1 MASDNLIIL
10 AAGKPHYGDKPALL
24 TQVNGR
30 SLFEWQIEA
39 LANNHGAPQVVV
51 GYAAEEFEKLSA
63 NVTFNTNAKWATSGS
78 GYSLLKADL
87 SSNSALV
94 SYADI
99 LYRPNL
105 IEKLQTSHADIT
117 LAFDSHWKQRFIGR
131 TEADLTSSEKV
142 IVKNGALLG
151 AGQKLPV
158 AWASGEFIGL
168 VRFQGKAL
176 DYLRVK
182 QTEDDGSLEAL
193 SLSELVEW
201 LRLQGCSTAVVDAQG
216 DWAELN
222 EPKDIAHFIL
232 GTKAE
237 TLDRL
242 STMVSEPIVLEQ
254 VSFTVAQ
261 WHEGFEDVIHQVRNK
276 FGEQLVV
283 VRSSAKSEDAFTH
296 SNAGA
301 YTSVLNVDPH
311 VALVDAISTVI
322 DSYAECQPDDQVLIQ
337 PMVQDVR
344 LSGVAFTR
352 TLEHGAP
359 FYIINYDESGDTESI
374 TSGYS
379 KQHKSLYLRKDAPL
393 TELPADY
400 LAPLVAAIKE
410 VEQTLNYDA
419 LDIEFA
425 LDNQGQVFLLQ
436 VRPIAAAHADTV
448 LDAQQASKHVLELQS
463 SAAEL
468 WKSFQAPA
476 PHIKGD
482 KGLFGVMPDW
492 NPAEIIGTN
501 PGKLAV
507 SLYEHLILNDVW
519 AAQRAEY
526 GYKDVRPQPLL
537 RLFAGKPY
545 IDIRASFN
553 SFIPH
558 ELSNELTEKLV
569 NFYLGW
575 LVVHPHLHDK
585 VEFDVVPTC
594 FGPMFSKW
602 ENRFNEHAADVSNEE
617 IAELKQG
624 LLHITQNALFR
635 ASDDLAILSKLEK
648 NHQQIS
654 TNDRLSNSEKIRLL
668 LESCK
673 TFGTLPFAHLARA
686 GFVAVTLLKE
696 GVEAGWLSV
705 NARDGFMESVQ
716 TVSHELGED
725 AWSTAQGKK
734 SWESF
739 VADYGHLR
747 PGTYDITSPA
757 YWDDPERFLRPLV
770 ERAQQPKTNSAKV
783 ASWHEEKTHFFN
795 QLRSIGLDASDTA
808 FEQFLVEA
816 IEGREKAKFI
826 FTRTLSAALSLIEAE
841 GQKYALSPEELA
853 NLSLN
858 DLFAAF
864 HSNLPIKN
872 TTQSLK
878 SLSQHNLYERNISH
892 ACQLPPLLCKKS
904 DFSAFIL
911 TEEKPNYIG
920 TSRITAQVV
929 HIDGSQQDDVIVE
942 GCIVLIPQADPG
954 YDWLFG
960 QNIAGL
966 ITMYGGANSHMAIRS
981 AEFGLPAA
989 IGVGEQLYKSL
1000 NRAQTIELDPAGETI
1015 RVIH

>member
-1 MASDNLIIL
+1 MNSDNLIIL

-24 TQVNGR
+24 IEVNNR
-30 SLFEWQIEA
+30 SLLDWQLKA
-39 LANNHGAPQVVV
+39 LANNYGYTQVVI
-51 GYAAEEFEKLSA
+51 GYAAEKFKKLCA
-63 NVTFNTNAKWATSGS
+63 TATFHINEEWATSGS
-78 GYSLLKADL
+78 GYSLLSAEL
-87 SSNSALV
+87 STRATLV

-105 IEKLQTSHADIT
+105 IKKLKESTADIVV
-117 LAFDSHWKQRFIGR
+117 AFDSHWKQRFVGR
-131 TEADLTSSEKV
+131 TEGSLVSSEKV
-142 IVKNGALLG
+142 IVKNGRVLG
-151 AGQKLPV
+151 AGQKLPI
-158 AWASGEFIGL
+158 AWVNGEFIGL
-168 VRFQGKAL
+168 VRFQNKAL
-176 DYLRVK
+176 DYLRSK
-182 QTEDDGSLEAL
+182 QKEDDTSLKTL

-201 LRLQGCSTAVVDAQG
+201 LRLQGCSTAAVDAQG

-242 STMVSEPIVLEQ
+242 STMVTDSIVLEQ
-254 VSFTVAQ
+254 VAFTVEEWGNDAERLVTKVQ
-261 WHEGFEDVIHQVRNK
+261 AKFATHE
-276 FGEQLVV
+276 VV

-301 YTSVLNVDPH
+301 YTSVLNVNPQL
-311 VALVDAISTVI
+311 ALAEAIHTVI
-322 DSYAECQPDDQVLIQ
+322 DSYVNCQPDDQVLIQ

-359 FYIINYDESGDTESI
+359 FYVVNYDESGDTESI

-379 KQHKSLYLRKDAPL
+379 KQHKSLYLRKDVAN
-393 TELPADY
+393 TELPFDY
-400 LAPLVAAIKE
+400 LSPLICAIKE
-410 VEQTLNYDA
+410 VESILNYDA

-425 LDNQGQVFLLQ
+425 LGNQNQVYLLQ
-436 VRPIAAAHADTV
+436 VRPIAAADLIDSPQST
-448 LDAQQASKHVLELQS
+448 KHTLELQTN
-463 SAAEL
+463 AAKL
-468 WKSFQAPA
+468 WDQLQSPP
-476 PHIKGD
+476 PHIKGS

-519 AAQRAEY
+519 AIQRAEY

-553 SFIPH
+553 SFIPVK
-558 ELSNELTEKLV
+558 LSDELTEKLV
-569 NFYLGW
+569 NFYLDW
-575 LVVHPHLHDK
+575 LVAHPQLHDK

-602 ENRFNEHAADVSNEE
+602 ENRLNNYGEDINTDE
-617 IAELKQG
+617 IEKLKQG
-624 LLHITQNALFR
+624 LLEITQKALFR
-635 ASDDLAILSKLEK
+635 TSDDLAVLIELEK
-648 NHQQIS
+648 RHVQIIK
-654 TNDRLSNSEKIRLL
+654 NANLANSEKIRLL
-668 LESCK
+668 LENCK

-696 GVEAGWLSV
+696 AVEAGWLSID
-705 NARDGFMESVQ
+705 ARDGFMESLK

-725 AWSTAQGKK
+725 AWNTAQGNK

-757 YWDDPERFLRPLV
+757 YWDDPERFLKPLV
-770 ERAQQPKTNSAKV
+770 ERSQQPKAASLKV
-783 ASWHEEKTHFFN
+783 AIWRKEKEEFF
-795 QLRSIGLDASDTA
+795 QRLRNIHLEASDAA
-808 FEQFLVEA
+808 FERFLTEA
-816 IEGREKAKFI
+816 IEGREKSKFI
-826 FTRTLSAALSLIEAE
+826 FTRTLSAALSLIEIE
-841 GQKYALSPEELA
+841 GKKFGLSLEELA
-853 NLSLN
+853 NLSLH
-858 DLFAAF
+858 DLFTAF
-864 HSNLPIKN
+864 HSNLP
-872 TTQSLK
+872 LK
-878 SLSQHNLYERNISH
+878 SVGKNLKALSGHNFYERRISH
-892 ACQLPPLLCKKS
+892 GCQLPPLLCKKN

-911 TEEKPNYIG
+911 TEERPNYIG

-929 HIDGSQQDDVIVE
+929 HIDGSQQKEKNVE

-966 ITMYGGANSHMAIRS
+966 ITMYGGANSHMTIRS
-981 AEFGLPAA
+981 AELGLPAA

-1000 NRAQTIELDPAGETI
+1000 NRAQIIELDPAGETI